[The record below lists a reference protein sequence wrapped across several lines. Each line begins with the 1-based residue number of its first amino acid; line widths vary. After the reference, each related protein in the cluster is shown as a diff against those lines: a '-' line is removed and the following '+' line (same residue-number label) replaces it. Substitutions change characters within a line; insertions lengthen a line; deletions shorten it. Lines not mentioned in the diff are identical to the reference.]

1 MQQEENRSFSKK
13 NIAVVIL
20 TLNEEKHIG
29 RCLENMQQVSDNIYI
44 IDAYSTDRTLEIAKE
59 YNAKIYQNKWV
70 NHAHQFQWAMDNCQ
84 IDAPWIMRM
93 DADEYLEPA
102 LIAEIKDRL
111 PELSADVAGVYL
123 KRKVLFK
130 GKWIRY
136 GGFYPHILMRLWR
149 NGKGHIEQR
158 WMDEH
163 IVVSG
168 GSTVYFKENM
178 VDYNLNSIHW
188 WVNKHNN
195 YAVKEMVEL
204 LNIKYHFF
212 EADEKLLN
220 NENVVKQARRKR
232 FIKEKVYSALSPG
245 LRASFYFFFRYIVR
259 LGFLDG
265 YQGFVFHFMQGYWY
279 RLLVDVNLQEF
290 ERKLEGNTSKEN
302 LIAILK
308 RDYNIVLN

>member
-1 MQQEENRSFSKK
+1 M
-13 NIAVVIL
+13 NIAVIIL
-20 TLNEEKHIG
+20 TFNEEKHIG
-29 RCLENMQQVSDNIYI
+29 RCIENMKQVSDDIYI

-59 YNAKIYQNKWV
+59 YNAKVFQNKWV
-70 NHAHQFQWAMDNCQ
+70 NHAHQFQWAIDNCN
-84 IDAPWIMRM
+84 INNPWIMRM

-102 LIAEIKDRL
+102 LIREINTKL
-111 PELSADVAGVYL
+111 PDMPADVAGVYL

-130 GKWIRY
+130 GKWIKY

-163 IVVSG
+163 IIVSG
-168 GSTVYFKENM
+168 GSTVHFKENM

-204 LNIKYHFF
+204 LNIKYRFF
-212 EADEKLLN
+212 EADDKLLTS
-220 NENVVKQARRKR
+220 ENAVGQAKRKR

-245 LRASFYFFFRYIVR
+245 LRATMYFLFRYFIR

-290 ERKLEGNTSKEN
+290 ERKLNGDTSKEK
-302 LIAILK
+302 LVSLLK
-308 RDYNIVLN
+308 TDYNIILN

>member
-1 MQQEENRSFSKK
+1 MS
-13 NIAVVIL
+13 IAVIIL
-20 TLNEEKHIG
+20 TFNEEKHIG
-29 RCLENMQQVSDNIYI
+29 RCIENMKQVSDDIYI
-44 IDAYSTDRTLEIAKE
+44 IDAYSTDRTLEIAKSF
-59 YNAKIYQNKWV
+59 NAKVYQNKWV
-70 NHAHQFQWAMDNCQ
+70 NHAHQFQWAIDNCN
-84 IDAPWIMRM
+84 ISNPWIMRM

-102 LIAEIKDRL
+102 LVQEIKTKL
-111 PELSADVAGVYL
+111 PDMPADVAGVYL

-130 GKWIRY
+130 GKWIKY

-149 NGKGHIEQR
+149 NGMGHIEQR

-168 GSTVYFKENM
+168 GRTVHFKENM

-204 LNIKYHFF
+204 LNIKYRFF
-212 EADEKLLN
+212 ESDDKLMTSENADGQTK
-220 NENVVKQARRKR
+220 RKR
-232 FIKEKVYSALSPG
+232 FIKEKVYSAISPG
-245 LRASFYFFFRYIVR
+245 LRATMYFLFRYFIR

-290 ERKLEGNTSKEN
+290 ERKLNGDTSKEK
-302 LIAILK
+302 LVTLLK
-308 RDYNIVLN
+308 TDYNIILN

>member
-1 MQQEENRSFSKK
+1 M
-13 NIAVVIL
+13 NIAVIIL
-20 TLNEEKHIG
+20 TFNEEKHIG
-29 RCLENMQQVSDNIYI
+29 RCIENMQQVADDIYI
-44 IDAYSTDRTLEIAKE
+44 IDAYSTDRTVEIATK
-59 YNAKIYQNKWV
+59 YNAKVFQNKWV
-70 NHAHQFQWAMDNCQ
+70 NHAHQFQWAIDNCN
-84 IDAPWIMRM
+84 INAPWIMRM
-93 DADEYLEPA
+93 DADEYLEPG
-102 LIAEIKDRL
+102 LIKEINTQL
-111 PELSADVAGVYL
+111 PDMPEDVAGIYI

-163 IVVSG
+163 IIVSG
-168 GSTVYFKENM
+168 GRTVHFKEHM

-212 EADEKLLN
+212 EADERLLTS
-220 NENVVKQARRKR
+220 ENAVGQAKRKR

-245 LRASFYFFFRYIVR
+245 LRASMYFLFRYFIR

-265 YQGFVFHFMQGYWY
+265 YRGFVFHFMQGYWY

-290 ERKLEGNTSKEN
+290 ERKLDGDIRKEK
-302 LIAILK
+302 LIAVLK
-308 RDYNIVLN
+308 NDYNIILN

>member
-1 MQQEENRSFSKK
+1 MS
-13 NIAVVIL
+13 IAVIIL
-20 TLNEEKHIG
+20 TFNEEKHIG
-29 RCLENMQQVSDNIYI
+29 RCIENMQQVADDIYI
-44 IDAYSTDRTLEIAKE
+44 IDAYSTDRTVEIATK
-59 YNAKIYQNKWV
+59 YNAKVFQNKWV
-70 NHAHQFQWAMDNCQ
+70 NHAHQFQWAIDNCN
-84 IDAPWIMRM
+84 INAPWIMRM
-93 DADEYLEPA
+93 DADEYLEPG
-102 LIAEIKDRL
+102 LIKEINTQL
-111 PELSADVAGVYL
+111 PDMPEDVAGIYI

-163 IVVSG
+163 IIVSG
-168 GSTVYFKENM
+168 GRTVHFKEHM

-212 EADEKLLN
+212 EADERLLTS
-220 NENVVKQARRKR
+220 ENAVGQAKRKR

-245 LRASFYFFFRYIVR
+245 LRASMYFLFRYFIR

-265 YQGFVFHFMQGYWY
+265 YRGFVFHFMQGYWY

-290 ERKLEGNTSKEN
+290 ERKLDGDIRKEK
-302 LIAILK
+302 LIAVLK
-308 RDYNIVLN
+308 NDYNIILN

>member
-1 MQQEENRSFSKK
+1 MS
-13 NIAVVIL
+13 IAVIIL
-20 TLNEEKHIG
+20 TFNEEKHIG
-29 RCLENMQQVSDNIYI
+29 RCIENMKQVSDDIYI

-59 YNAKIYQNKWV
+59 YNAKVFQNKWV
-70 NHAHQFQWAMDNCQ
+70 NHAHQFQWAIDNCN
-84 IDAPWIMRM
+84 ITNPWIMRM

-102 LIAEIKDRL
+102 LIQEINTKL
-111 PELSADVAGVYL
+111 PDMPEDVAGVYL

-130 GKWIRY
+130 GKWIKY

-163 IVVSG
+163 IIVSG
-168 GSTVYFKENM
+168 GRTVHFKEDM

-195 YAVKEMVEL
+195 YAVKEMVEM
-204 LNIKYHFF
+204 LNIKYRFF
-212 EADEKLLN
+212 ASDDKLLTS
-220 NENVVKQARRKR
+220 ENAVGQAKRKR

-245 LRASFYFFFRYIVR
+245 LRATMYFLFRYFIR

-279 RLLVDVNLQEF
+279 RLLVDVNFQEF
-290 ERKLEGNTSKEN
+290 EKKLNGDTSREK
-302 LIAILK
+302 LVALLK
-308 RDYNIVLN
+308 TDYNIILN